1 MKDFLD
7 NPTGG
12 SILFW
17 FLAAILLIGG
27 CKKSGGPAANQDTTA
42 ASQDT
47 TAASQDTIAAN
58 GKNQN
63 AVKEDT
69 GQSGPGEKSDSQ
81 GETLMEKT
89 SGMIK
94 SAADSSLQAANS
106 AGGWIQDKV
115 QASFE
120 SSKQAT
126 MNVGKKI
133 QDIFQLAKGQGS
145 TTANNVLDFVKEDIA
160 RLGTWQYTSRTVT
173 HENPQ
178 EVVSILN
185 RLGKDKWECFWV
197 DKQATQTT
205 LYFKKPPKSYTSN
218 LHPSFKISTLSYRR
232 KK

>member
-27 CKKSGGPAANQDTTA
+27 CKKSGGPAA
-42 ASQDT
+42 SQDT
-47 TAASQDTIAAN
+47 TPAN
-58 GKNQN
+58 GENQN

-69 GQSGPGEKSDSQ
+69 AQRGSGEKSDSQ
-81 GETLMEKT
+81 SETLMEKT

-106 AGGWIQDKV
+106 AGGWIQDKA

-133 QDIFQLAKGQGS
+133 QDIFQLAKEQGT
-145 TTANNVLDFVKEDIA
+145 TTANNVLDFVKEDVA

-185 RLGKDKWECFWV
+185 RLGKEKWECFWV

-205 LYFKKPPKSYTSN
+205 LYFKKPPKSYTNSI
-218 LHPSFKISTLSYRR
+218 PFKDLLRYLPELQGGDNQ
-232 KK
+232 